1 MILTDKSIIDA
12 IEKGDI
18 VITPFRKE
26 CVGTNSIDVNLSHN
40 LTIYK
45 EEILDVKKRNK
56 AESLVIHEGGLILFP
71 GQLYLGST
79 VEYTEFHK
87 HVPFCEGK
95 SSLGRLGIN
104 IHATAGKGDIGFKGH
119 WTLEISVIKPVR
131 IYPRMPI
138 AQLIVFMPYGE
149 VLQKYCDKKTA
160 KYNNTSELPMSS
172 KMHENFE

>member
-1 MILTDKSIIDA
+1 MILTDKSIIEA
-12 IEKGDI
+12 IEKGEI
-18 VITPFRKE
+18 VIKHLNKE
-26 CVGTNSIDVNLSHN
+26 KIGTNSIDVHLAPFLS
-40 LTIYK
+40 TYK
-45 EEILDVKKRNK
+45 REILDVKNRNETQLIPIPK
-56 AESLVIHEGGLILFP
+56 EGFVLLP
-71 GQLYLGST
+71 GELYLGST
-79 VEYTEFHK
+79 VEYTEFHN

-119 WTLEISVIKPVR
+119 WTLEISVINPVR
-131 IYPRMPI
+131 IYPLMPI
-138 AQLIVFMPYGE
+138 AQLIVFMPYGD

>member
-1 MILTDKSIIDA
+1 MILTDKSLIEA
-12 IEKGDI
+12 IEKGEI
-18 VITPFRKE
+18 VITPLNERKI
-26 CVGTNSIDVNLSHN
+26 GTNSIDVHLSPN
-40 LTIYK
+40 LTVYK
-45 EEILDVKKRNK
+45 EEIIDVKKKNK
-56 AESLVIHEGGLILFP
+56 TEDFTIPQEGLVLLP
-71 GQLYLGST
+71 CQLYLGST

-131 IYPRMPI
+131 IYPLMPI
-138 AQLIVFMPYGE
+138 AQLIAFMPYGD